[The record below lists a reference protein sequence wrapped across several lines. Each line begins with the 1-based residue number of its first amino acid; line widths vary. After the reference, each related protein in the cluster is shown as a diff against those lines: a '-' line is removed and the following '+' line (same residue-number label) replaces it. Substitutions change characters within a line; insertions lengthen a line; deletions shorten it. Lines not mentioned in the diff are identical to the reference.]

1 MLFKVKIHL
10 INAIIRTYTSRLSE
24 EKRFKIVSSLIS
36 FDKDSMVLI
45 GTSNK
50 SRINKP
56 SRHILNLGSILK
68 PTIRPFN
75 KIYFFNKIG
84 SLSLEGSISPINLSS
99 VAILSPKLP
108 PLHPHR
114 DHESLP
120 DIYSGERYTGPT
132 RHPNDF

>member
-50 SRINKP
+50 SRIN
-56 SRHILNLGSILK
+56 
-68 PTIRPFN
+68 
-75 KIYFFNKIG
+75 
-84 SLSLEGSISPINLSS
+84 
-99 VAILSPKLP
+99 
-108 PLHPHR
+108 
-114 DHESLP
+114 
-120 DIYSGERYTGPT
+120 
-132 RHPNDF
+132 